1 MRFPPPRLMLS
12 SIDAFACPARSL
24 PFPQGCLF
32 VRRHPGGPAYVS
44 CTRADARYTS
54 RLARGCRPF
63 EPRQSQR
70 PKP

>member
-1 MRFPPPRLMLS
+1 MLFPPPRLMLS
-12 SIDAFACPARSL
+12 GSSVFACPSSSL
-24 PFPQGCLF
+24 RFPQSCLF
-32 VRRHPGGPAYVS
+32 VRRNPGGPAYVS

-70 PKP
+70 PNP